1 MLVTF
6 YVIAYNHET
15 MIADAIKAA
24 LSQTYSPLQIIISDD
39 CSTDRTWDVIIRET
53 ANYKGPH
60 SLVVRR
66 NSVNLGVS
74 AHINA
79 IWAECQGDWIVASA
93 GDDISIPERTERTL
107 AVVKQNNNIKL
118 VQCWL
123 NEVDVHGNFIGIN
136 KLHVENTEVDCV
148 FFSIHDR
155 IKGKYYF
162 QHGAGM
168 AYSRDLIDVF
178 GPLPRGV
185 IFEDNIINIRAELL
199 GLAAV
204 LTVPLINHRNHS
216 GQITQTAKSISAV
229 IREQRRK
236 IRLLS
241 AIDTRRQN
249 LIDVEKVVKLPK
261 SLKIELIHMFQ
272 REWER
277 EKLIYDAIIGGWPS
291 RLMALIRV
299 MRKFPDQTFRK
310 DDLIRALFPYW
321 VYAGIKAVRNKPF
334 L

>member
-1 MLVTF
+1 MLVSF
-6 YVIAYNHET
+6 YVIAYNHEK
-15 MIADAIKAA
+15 MIADAIRAA

-39 CSTDRTWDVIIRET
+39 CSTDRTWDVIVEET
-53 ANYKGPH
+53 AGYKGPH

-66 NSVNLGVS
+66 NSENLGVS

-93 GDDISIPERTERTL
+93 GDDTSIPERTEKTL
-107 AVVKQNNNIKL
+107 AVVGQNNKIKL

-123 NEVDVHGNFIGIN
+123 NEVDEHGDFIDIN
-136 KLHVENTEVDCV
+136 RLHVEGTEMECV
-148 FFSIHDR
+148 SFSIHDR
-155 IKGKYYF
+155 LKGQYYF

-185 IFEDNIINIRAELL
+185 IFEDNIINIRAELV

-204 LTVPLINHRNHS
+204 LTVPLVNHRNHA
-216 GQITQTAKSISAV
+216 GQITQAAKSIPVV
-229 IREQRRK
+229 IQEQRRK
-236 IRLLS
+236 MRLLS

-249 LIDVEKVVKLPK
+249 LIDVEEVMALPE

-277 EKLIYDAIIGGWPS
+277 EKLICDAIIGDWPS
-291 RLMALIRV
+291 RLIALIRV
-299 MRKFPDQTFRK
+299 MRQFPDQTFRK
-310 DDLIRALFPYW
+310 DDLVRALIPYW
-321 VYAGIKAVRNKPF
+321 VYVGIKTVRSRYF
-334 L
+334 Y